1 MKLLLIIILG
11 LFNFHANA
19 ETDCMVAENMFKEE
33 CKKERDEQEKRKQ
46 SGYLDEEYQENKWT
60 VSVLQHTGK
69 DTSEWSII
77 ASVNGKITHGDRFR
91 IRLLPKSIERCDVG
105 NSITTFYTTKKNK
118 NIFDL
123 SGVIPAIFKDVKI
136 GVKIL
141 FAQNFLMGHSVWI
154 DLSWNELKN
163 IKDFFKQQKEVSLK
177 LLDSE
182 TIIVDN
188 YFDIIENKFS
198 LVGLNDALDRAKREC
213 IRIVKE
219 RKL

>member
-1 MKLLLIIILG
+1 MLR
-11 LFNFHANA
+11 
-19 ETDCMVAENMFKEE
+19 
-33 CKKERDEQEKRKQ
+33 RDSE
-46 SGYLDEEYQENKWT
+46 DKWT

-91 IRLLPKSIERCDVG
+91 IRLLPKSIERCDVA

-123 SGVIPAIFKDVKI
+123 SGVITAIFKDVKI

-141 FAQNFLMGHSVWI
+141 FAKNFLMGHSVWI
-154 DLSWNELKN
+154 DLGWNELKN
-163 IKDFFKQQKEVSLK
+163 IKDFFKQEKEVSLK

-198 LVGLNDALDRAKREC
+198 LVGLNDALDRAKSEC

-219 RKL
+219 GKL